1 MLRTM
6 RIDPIPLTGA
16 FVVTLEPAED
26 ERGFFARAFD
36 ADAFAALGLAS
47 RFAQCSLSFNRRKGT
62 LRGLHYQ
69 APPNMEAKLV
79 RCVRGAVFDVIVD
92 LRAVSPTFGQWWGTE
107 ISADNRLAVYVPEGF
122 AHGFQTLADA
132 SELYYQISVPYVPE
146 GSRGLA
152 WDDPALDIAWPDIA
166 GAITSD
172 RDRAHPLLADVKPL
186 K

>member
-1 MLRTM
+1 M
-6 RIDPIPLTGA
+6 RIDPTPLPDA
-16 FVVTLEPAED
+16 CLVTLEPAED

-36 ADAFAALGLAS
+36 ADAFAARGMAS

-69 APPNMEAKLV
+69 APPHMEAKLV

-92 LRAVSPTFGQWWGTE
+92 LRAGSPTFGRWWGTE
-107 ISADNRLAVYVPEGF
+107 LSADNRLAVYVPEGF
-122 AHGFQTLADA
+122 AHGFQTLTDA
-132 SELYYQISVPYVPE
+132 AELYYQISVPYVPE

-152 WDDPALDIAWPDIA
+152 WDDPALAIAWPDAA
-166 GAITSD
+166 GAITSE
-172 RDRAHPLLADVKPL
+172 RDRSHPQLKDIAPL